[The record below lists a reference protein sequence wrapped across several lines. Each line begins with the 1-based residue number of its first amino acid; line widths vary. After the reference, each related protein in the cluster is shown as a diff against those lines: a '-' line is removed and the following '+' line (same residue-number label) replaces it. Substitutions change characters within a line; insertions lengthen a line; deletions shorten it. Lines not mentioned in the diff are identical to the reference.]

1 MTTIGFSRL
10 GAPLLSALLLLAALG
25 LALLEIFPDL
35 PHLTGSPTGYD
46 AKRLVLLYATLPRM
60 ATALLAGAAL
70 ALAGTILQQILRNPL
85 ASPTTLGVSAGANL
99 ALVSAMLFF
108 PSLTGFTRDGVA
120 LLGSSLAA
128 IAIFTI
134 SAKHGL
140 SPFALV
146 LSGLIVGLWCGA
158 AAAILVLMNDQY
170 LSGIFIWGAGSLSQQ
185 SWTIPLSL
193 APKVLFL
200 AAFAILATRPLTLAQ
215 LSDAGAQS
223 LGLSVKWARAFALAL
238 AIALSAIVTS
248 AAGVIG
254 FIGLVAPQI
263 ARLAGARR
271 MLSQLIWS
279 PVLGAALL
287 LLTDQMI
294 KLVAPG
300 DFIPT
305 GAVTALLGGPIL
317 IALLPRLE
325 TSPRTLPSS
334 FRPSKNL
341 NFAPTTVA
349 VVLTLALTA
358 AIGAVFLGRSPE
370 GAWTWLPLDAWDQV
384 LPLRIPR
391 VAAAFGAGLVLGAT
405 GLVLQRLTGNEMAS
419 PEVLGISAGAT
430 MGIAVSMFALAAPG
444 LAIQLGFATG
454 GALLVLLLIFLL
466 SARSAFGPNRV
477 LLAGIAFGAMLDAG
491 IGVLAANGDPRGL
504 ALIRW
509 MAGSTYFVDNAIA
522 GTALVISLVSLVAA
536 SLLYR
541 WLALLQLGPATASEL
556 GLNISVARA
565 VLFALAAV
573 MTAAATLVVGPLTFI
588 GLMAP
593 HLAQGLG
600 IRRPAIQLWAA
611 ALSGAILL
619 VVADWVGRMI
629 AFPYQVPAGLISA
642 LVGTPI
648 LLLLFRRRS

>member
-1 MTTIGFSRL
+1 MTIGFSRL
-10 GAPLLSALLLLAALG
+10 GAPLLSALMLLAALG
-25 LALLEIFPDL
+25 LALLEILPDL
-35 PHLTGSPTGYD
+35 SHLTGTSTGYD

-99 ALVSAMLFF
+99 ALVSAMLAF
-108 PSLTGFTRDGVA
+108 PSLTGLTRDGVA
-120 LLGSSLAA
+120 LAGSSLAA
-128 IAIFTI
+128 IAIFSI

-193 APKVLFL
+193 APKVLLLAAL
-200 AAFAILATRPLTLAQ
+200 AAFATRPLTLAQ
-215 LSDAGAQS
+215 LSDAGARS

-248 AAGVIG
+248 AVGVIG

-294 KLVAPG
+294 KLIAPG

-325 TSPRTLPSS
+325 TSPRTLLSS
-334 FRPSKNL
+334 FRPSKNV
-341 NFAPTTVA
+341 NPAPTILA
-349 VVLTLALTA
+349 IVVILALMA
-358 AIGAVFLGRSPE
+358 AVGAVFLGRSPQ
-370 GAWTWLPLDAWDQV
+370 GAWTWLPLNAWDQV
-384 LPLRIPR
+384 LALRIPR
-391 VAAAFGAGLVLGAT
+391 VVAAFGAGLVLGAT

-430 MGIAVSMFALAAPG
+430 MGIAVAMFAIAIPG
-444 LAIQLGFATG
+444 LAMQLGLAAG

-466 SARSAFGPNRV
+466 SARSGFGPNRV
-477 LLAGIAFGAMLDAG
+477 LLAGIAFGAILDAG
-491 IGVLAANGDPRGL
+491 IGVLTASGDPRGL

-522 GTALVISLVSLVAA
+522 GTALVISLVGLLAT

-541 WLALLQLGPATASEL
+541 WLALLQLGQTTAGEL
-556 GLNISVARA
+556 GLNIGVARA

-593 HLAQGLG
+593 HLAQSLG
-600 IRRPAIQLWAA
+600 IRRPAIQLWAS

-619 VVADWVGRMI
+619 VVADWAGRMI

-648 LLLLFRRRS
+648 LLLLFRRQS